1 MFMEG
6 VGIEQLF
13 STLISVLGSGSEGF
27 SVTFTAL
34 GCLSIGALEAVL
46 VFVAKLFNFRD
57 GDQ

>member
-46 VFVAKLFNFRD
+46 VFVSTPL
-57 GDQ
+57 

>member
-6 VGIEQLF
+6 VGIEQQF

-46 VFVAKLFNFRD
+46 VFVSTPL
-57 GDQ
+57 